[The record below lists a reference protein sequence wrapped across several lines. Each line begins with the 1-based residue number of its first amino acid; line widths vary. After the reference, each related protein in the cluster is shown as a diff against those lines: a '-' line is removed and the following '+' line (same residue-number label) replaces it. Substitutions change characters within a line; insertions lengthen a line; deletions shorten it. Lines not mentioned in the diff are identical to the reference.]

1 MYSNFKPF
9 VLKYRAIKGRDV
21 MSHLKKDFKYHKLFD
36 NKYAE
41 QSHIAY
47 LSKGK
52 RKYVMNSQDFVERYI
67 VITIDFIF
75 RVNNAIGRRGLE
87 KNNILDIKELYK
99 KPIREWTYFYYGTKI
114 IGQIYRRID
123 ESIVD
128 NAYKQE
134 IYDMLKTIVEWE
146 DKFESNYK
154 EFKEVIYNMVKVIDD
169 KHYDWCVGENIIYSR
184 SARDNVAKSFY
195 CVVLGDNGYKRFKKS
210 YLDKVYVEAK
220 DKKVLLEQVSDI
232 LVVIADVYN
241 ELINK
246 HFDSAN
252 QLLKEYLE
260 EHKMMISCKDIYY
273 AKVYFELSQVIG
285 LLDNNKHTEAIKK
298 IGAIIQNE
306 NNKYKKD
313 VVLFEKIAI
322 DEKAIEDG
330 QYIEL

>member
-1 MYSNFKPF
+1 
-9 VLKYRAIKGRDV
+9 

-41 QSHIAY
+41 QSYIAY

-52 RKYVMNSQDFVERYI
+52 RKYVMNSSDFVDRYI

-75 RVNNAIGRRGLE
+75 RVNNAICRRGLE

-99 KPIREWTYFYYGTKI
+99 KPIREWTYYYYGTKTI
-114 IGQIYRRID
+114 SEIYRRTD
-123 ESIVD
+123 KNIVD

-154 EFKEVIYNMVKVIDD
+154 EFKEVIYNLVKVIDD

-195 CVVLGDNGYKRFKKS
+195 CITLGEDGYKRFRKA
-210 YLDKVYVEAK
+210 YLDKVYVETK
-220 DKKVLLEQVSDI
+220 DRKVLLEQVSDM
-232 LVVIADVYN
+232 LVLVADVYN

-252 QLLKEYLE
+252 QMLNDYIQSNET
-260 EHKMMISCKDIYY
+260 MVSCKDIYY
-273 AKVYFELSQVIG
+273 AKVYVELSQVLK
-285 LLDNNKHTEAIKK
+285 LLGNNRHTEAIKQ
-298 IGAIIQNE
+298 ISAIIQNE
-306 NNKYKKD
+306 NSKYNKD

-322 DEKAIEDG
+322 DEEAIENG

>member
-1 MYSNFKPF
+1 M
-9 VLKYRAIKGRDV
+9 LGYRAIKGRDAV
-21 MSHLKKDFKYHKLFD
+21 SHLKKDFKYHKLFD

-41 QSHIAY
+41 QSYIAY
-47 LSKGK
+47 LSKNK
-52 RKYVMNSQDFVERYI
+52 RKYVMNSSDFVDRYI

-75 RVNNAIGRRGLE
+75 RLNNSICRRGLE
-87 KNNILDIKELYK
+87 KNNILDIKELYDK
-99 KPIREWTYFYYGTKI
+99 KYVGDYHYWAL
-114 IGQIYRRID
+114 D
-123 ESIVD
+123 VSIKQLFKKVDVSDVD
-128 NAYKQE
+128 NDFKQE

-146 DKFESNYK
+146 DKFENNYK

-184 SARDNVAKSFY
+184 SARDNVANSFY
-195 CVVLGDNGYKRFKKS
+195 CVVLGYNGYKRFKKS

-220 DKKVLLEQVSDI
+220 DKKVLLEQVNDI

-246 HFDSAN
+246 HFESAN
-252 QLLKEYLE
+252 QLFKEYIE
-260 EHKMMISCKDIYY
+260 EHKAMIGCKDIYY
-273 AKVYFELSQVIG
+273 VKVYIELSKVVE
-285 LLDNNKHTEAIKK
+285 LLDNNKHTEAIKQL
-298 IGAIIQNE
+298 GAIIQTE

>member
-1 MYSNFKPF
+1 M
-9 VLKYRAIKGRDV
+9 LEYRAIKGRDV

-41 QSHIAY
+41 QSYIAY

-52 RKYVMNSQDFVERYI
+52 RKYVMNSSDFVDRYI

-75 RVNNAIGRRGLE
+75 RVNNAICRRGLE

-123 ESIVD
+123 ESIID

>member
-1 MYSNFKPF
+1 M
-9 VLKYRAIKGRDV
+9 LEYRAIKGRDAV
-21 MSHLKKDFKYHKLFD
+21 SYLKKDFKYHKLFD

-41 QSHIAY
+41 QSYIAC
-47 LSKGK
+47 LSKNK
-52 RKYVMNSQDFVERYI
+52 RKYVMNSSDFVDRYI

-75 RVNNAIGRRGLE
+75 RLNNAICRRGLE

-128 NAYKQE
+128 NEYKRE
-134 IYDMLKTIVEWE
+134 IYDMLKTIIEWE
-146 DKFESNYK
+146 DKFESHYK
-154 EFKEVIYNMVKVIDD
+154 EFKEVIFNLVKTIDD

-195 CVVLGDNGYKRFKKS
+195 CVVLGD
-210 YLDKVYVEAK
+210 KVYVEAK
-220 DKKVLLEQVSDI
+220 DKKMLLEQVNDM

-252 QLLKEYLE
+252 QLLKEYIE
-260 EHKMMISCKDIYY
+260 EHKAMISCKDIYY
-273 AKVYFELSQVIG
+273 AKVYVELSQVIK
-285 LLDNNKHTEAIKK
+285 LLDNNKHTEAIKQ